1 MNVIEAL
8 KWRYATKS
16 FNNEKMVSKEKLD
29 ILLNA
34 FNLTATSYGLQPLK
48 LIVIENKKLQQDLVA
63 YSMNQAQI
71 AQASHVFVICI
82 EKNID
87 KAFIENYFSLIKS
100 IRITPDDI
108 LNPFKNFLI
117 DDFESKTDDEIKQ
130 WAIKQAYLAL
140 GNLLTVCAIEEID
153 ACPMEGF
160 IPKEYDR
167 ILNLKSKGLKSVLIM
182 PIGYRSSDDFM
193 AEEKKVRKNLNDSI
207 IIM

>member
-1 MNVIEAL
+1 M
-8 KWRYATKS
+8 
-16 FNNEKMVSKEKLD
+16 
-29 ILLNA
+29 
-34 FNLTATSYGLQPLK
+34 
-48 LIVIENKKLQQDLVA
+48 VA

-167 ILNLKSKGLKSVLIM
+167 ILNLKSKGLESVLIM

-193 AEEKKVRKNLNDSI
+193 AEQKKVRKNLNDSI